1 MSVIPAALVDG
12 GRLGKLNSTNVMRRT
27 TLETDLAITPKRLGL
42 IEIDTFCPRC
52 YWYLLKQKFHPP
64 FDHFG
69 GAIFKSMEQ
78 AQMAIVGG
86 LMEKDGCLPEEFAP
100 FCDLVGRVEFPRNW
114 REFKHRLDSG
124 VLLYGEPDDICQ
136 VSDGSIA
143 VIDFKTSRPKDGK
156 DPLGGVYRIQIL
168 GYSFIAE
175 FGLKLG
181 EVSKGGLL
189 YWGAEH
195 EKVVAD
201 PDKYYRAKK
210 LWMPFVPKPVAFDI
224 DYKQLD
230 APLKE
235 AVRLWEADAPPDG
248 AKKCKDCKRLDTLL
262 AIDTGVQELVT
273 VSDQLMLTRSGNDPW
288 VRSYV
293 QQRINDRLSVR
304 RSAWMD
310 LQDQAGDLNFENDG
324 LVANWGSDQLLG

>member
-1 MSVIPAALVDG
+1 MD
-12 GRLGKLNSTNVMRRT
+12 
-27 TLETDLAITPKRLGL
+27 TDLAITPKRLGL
-42 IEIDTFCPRC
+42 VEIDSFCPRC

-78 AQMAIVGG
+78 AQMAVVAALI
-86 LMEKDGCLPEEFAP
+86 EKNDGLPEEFAP
-100 FCDLVGRVEFPRNW
+100 FCDLVGRVQFPRNW
-114 REFKHRLDSG
+114 RKFKHRLDSG
-124 VLLYGEPDDICQ
+124 VLLYGEPDDIFQ

-143 VIDFKTSRPKDGK
+143 VIDFKTARPKDGK
-156 DPLGGVYRIQIL
+156 DPLLGCYRIQIL

-181 EVSKGGLL
+181 EVSRGGLL

-201 PDKYYRAKK
+201 PGKYYRSKR
-210 LWMPFVPKPVAFDI
+210 LWMPFVPSPLAFDI

-235 AVRLWEADAPPDG
+235 AVRLWEATTPPDRT
-248 AKKCKDCKRLDTLL
+248 AKCKDCKRLDALL
-262 AIDTGVQELVT
+262 AIETGVQELVT
-273 VSDQLMLTRSGNDPW
+273 VSDQIMLSRSGNDPW
-288 VRSYV
+288 IKSYV
-293 QQRINDRLSVR
+293 QQRVADRLSAR
-304 RSAWMD
+304 RSALMD
-310 LQDQAGDLNFENDG
+310 IQDLAGDLNFESDG
-324 LVANWGSDQLLG
+324 MIANWEVFHDRL

>member
-1 MSVIPAALVDG
+1 M
-12 GRLGKLNSTNVMRRT
+12 N
-27 TLETDLAITPKRLGL
+27 TDLAITPKRLGL
-42 IEIDTFCPRC
+42 VEIDSFCPRC

-78 AQMAIVGG
+78 AQMAVVGD
-86 LMEKDGCLPEEFAP
+86 LIEKNNGLPEEFAP
-100 FCDLVGRVEFPRNW
+100 FCDLVGRVQFPRNW
-114 REFKHRLDSG
+114 RKFEHRLDSG
-124 VLLYGEPDDICQ
+124 VLLYGEPDDIFQ

-143 VIDFKTSRPKDGK
+143 VIDFKTARPKDGK
-156 DPLGGVYRIQIL
+156 DPLLGCYRIQIL

-181 EVSKGGLL
+181 EVSRGGLL

-201 PDKYYRAKK
+201 PDKYYRSKR
-210 LWMPFVPKPVAFDI
+210 LWMPFVPKPLAFDI

-235 AVRLWEADAPPDG
+235 AVRLWEATTPPERT
-248 AKKCKDCKRLDTLL
+248 AKCKDCKRLDALL
-262 AIDTGVQELVT
+262 AIETGVQELVT
-273 VSDQLMLTRSGNDPW
+273 VSDQIMLNRSGNDPW
-288 VRSYV
+288 IRSYV
-293 QQRINDRLSVR
+293 QQRAYDRLCDR
-304 RSAWMD
+304 RSALMD
-310 LQDQAGDLNFENDG
+310 LQDLAGDLNFEHDG
-324 LVANWGSDQLLG
+324 MIANWEVFHDQF

>member
-1 MSVIPAALVDG
+1 
-12 GRLGKLNSTNVMRRT
+12 LN
-27 TLETDLAITPKRLGL
+27 TDLAITPKRLGL
-42 IEIDTFCPRC
+42 VEIDSFCPRC

-78 AQMAIVGG
+78 AQMAVVGDLIEKNNG
-86 LMEKDGCLPEEFAP
+86 LSEEFAP
-100 FCDLVGRVEFPRNW
+100 FCDLVGRVQFPRNW
-114 REFKHRLDSG
+114 RKFKHRLDSG
-124 VLLYGEPDDICQ
+124 VLLYGEPDDIFQ

-143 VIDFKTSRPKDGK
+143 VIDFKTARPKDGK
-156 DPLGGVYRIQIL
+156 DPLLGCYRIQIL

-181 EVSKGGLL
+181 EVSRGGLL

-201 PDKYYRAKK
+201 PDKYYRSRS
-210 LWMPFVPKPVAFDI
+210 LWMPFVPKPLAFDI

-235 AVRLWEADAPPDG
+235 AVRLWEADAPPEG
-248 AKKCKDCKRLDTLL
+248 ARKCKDCKRLDALF
-262 AIDTGVQELVT
+262 AIETGVQELVT
-273 VSDQLMLTRSGNDPW
+273 VSDQIMLDRSANDPW
-288 VRSYV
+288 IKSYV
-293 QQRINDRLSVR
+293 QQRVADRLSAR
-304 RSAWMD
+304 RSAMTD
-310 LQDQAGDLNFENDG
+310 LQDLAGDLNFEQDG
-324 LVANWGSDQLLG
+324 MIANWEVFHDQF